1 MDVAAL
7 GIEVVPVRV
16 RGDGTKI
23 SYSSSCWDKYLAETK
38 GAIAESI
45 TEAKGRFAMLDKDSL
60 DEDGKPRANE
70 DYDPADKSY
79 AAPNW
84 RVVAGAQ
91 GMNEIV
97 EVSWKIGRRKKIPIF
112 IWEGKRVES
121 LRVPQAKVVA
131 LLEAMEAELHKEDFK
146 TSENGKMFFD
156 AAKEAARPKK
166 KDQQGLYKFDD
177 ESERWVKTDQ
187 TSLL

>member
-7 GIEVVPVRV
+7 GIEVVPVRK

-23 SYSSSCWDKYLAETK
+23 SYSSSCWEKYLAETK
-38 GAIAESI
+38 DAIQESI
-45 TEAKGRFAMLDKDSL
+45 REAKGRFEMLDKDNL

-70 DYDPADKSY
+70 DYDPADKAY

-97 EVSWKIGRRKKIPIF
+97 EVSWKVGRRKKIPLF
-112 IWEGKRVES
+112 VVNGERVES
-121 LRVPQAKVVA
+121 LRVNQGQVVT
-131 LLEAMEAELHKEDFK
+131 LLTAMDAELHKEDFK
-146 TSENGKMFFD
+146 TSENGKLFFD

-166 KDQQGLYKFDD
+166 ADQQGLYEFN
-177 ESERWVKTDQ
+177 EETERWVKK
-187 TSLL
+187 S

>member
-7 GIEVVPVRV
+7 GIEVVPVRK

-23 SYSSSCWDKYLAETK
+23 SYSSSCWEKYLAETK
-38 GAIAESI
+38 DAIQESI
-45 TEAKGRFAMLDKDSL
+45 REAKGRFERLE
-60 DEDGKPRANE
+60 EDGSANE

-97 EVSWKIGRRKKIPIF
+97 EVSWKVGRRKKIPLF
-112 IWEGKRVES
+112 VVNGERVES
-121 LRVPQAKVVA
+121 LRVNQAQVVA
-131 LLEAMEAELHKEDFK
+131 LLTAMDAELHKEDFK
-146 TSENGKMFFD
+146 TSDNGKLFFE

-166 KDQQGLYKFDD
+166 AEQKGLYTFN
-177 ESERWVKTDQ
+177 EETERWVKKDEAQ
-187 TSLL
+187 EDLL

>member
-7 GIEVVPVRV
+7 GIDVVPVRV

-38 GAIAESI
+38 GALAESI
-45 TEAKGRFAMLDKDSL
+45 TEAKGRFEMKEA
-60 DEDGKPRANE
+60 DGSANE

-97 EVSWKIGRRKKIPIF
+97 EVSWKIGRRKKIPMF
-112 IWEGKRVES
+112 LVDGNRVES
-121 LRVPQAKVVA
+121 LRVNQAQVVT

-146 TSENGKMFFD
+146 TSDNGKMFFD

-177 ESERWVKTDQ
+177 ESERWVKTEQKD
-187 TSLL
+187 LL

>member
-7 GIEVVPVRV
+7 GIDVVPVRV

-38 GAIAESI
+38 GALAESI
-45 TEAKGRFAMLDKDSL
+45 TEAKGRFAMKDA
-60 DEDGKPRANE
+60 DGSANE

-97 EVSWKIGRRKKIPIF
+97 EVSWKIGRRKKIPMF
-112 IWEGKRVES
+112 LVNDKRVES
-121 LRVPQAKVVA
+121 LRVNQAQVVT

-146 TSENGKMFFD
+146 TSDNGKMFFD

-187 TSLL
+187 KSLI

>member
-7 GIEVVPVRV
+7 GIDVVPVRV
-16 RGDGTKI
+16 RGDGSKI

-38 GAIAESI
+38 GALAESI
-45 TEAKGRFAMLDKDSL
+45 TEAKGRFEMKEA
-60 DEDGKPRANE
+60 DGSANE
-70 DYDPADKSY
+70 DYQPADKSY

-97 EVSWKIGRRKKIPIF
+97 EVSWKIGRRKKIPMF
-112 IWEGKRVES
+112 LVDGNRVES
-121 LRVPQAKVVA
+121 LRVNQAQVVT
-131 LLEAMEAELHKEDFK
+131 LLEAMEAELHKAEFK
-146 TSENGKMFFD
+146 DSENGKMFFD

>member
-7 GIEVVPVRV
+7 GIDVVPVRV
-16 RGDGTKI
+16 RGDGSKI
-23 SYSSSCWDKYLAETK
+23 SYSSSCWEKYLAETK
-38 GAIAESI
+38 GALAESI
-45 TEAKGRFAMLDKDSL
+45 TEAKGRFEMKE
-60 DEDGKPRANE
+60 EDGSANQ
-70 DYDPADKSY
+70 DYQPADKSY

-97 EVSWKIGRRKKIPIF
+97 EVSWKIGRRKKIPMF
-112 IWEGKRVES
+112 LVDGKRVES
-121 LRVPQAKVVA
+121 LRVNQAQVVT

-146 TSENGKMFFD
+146 TSDNGKMFFD

-177 ESERWVKTDQ
+177 ESERWVKTEQKD
-187 TSLL
+187 LL